1 MRIQKIC
8 PESFKL
14 WSYII
19 ETKIYCFNLTSSR
32 CHISGQ
38 AMKLMIVLAFCL
50 GFVACIPGPRD
61 QVIINVESRPAPMP
75 KKSGNFLLPTV
86 WIGFPDLPYFLQSD
100 PAAPEEPSASKK
112 ITPEMAEKL
121 NELFHTG
128 SNYLERFVNFLGSI
142 FTEQSSAEEE
152 EPFKPKK
159 VFQLN
164 IYHICAPL

>member
-1 MRIQKIC
+1 MD
-8 PESFKL
+8 P
-14 WSYII
+14 
-19 ETKIYCFNLTSSR
+19 
-32 CHISGQ
+32 
-38 AMKLMIVLAFCL
+38 
-50 GFVACIPGPRD
+50 
-61 QVIINVESRPAPMP
+61 NVSIKPCVPPLSIR
-75 KKSGNFLLPTV
+75 S
-86 WIGFPDLPYFLQSD
+86 PDLSYFHLSGSTV
-100 PAAPEEPSASKK
+100 PEEPEEPEEPSASKK